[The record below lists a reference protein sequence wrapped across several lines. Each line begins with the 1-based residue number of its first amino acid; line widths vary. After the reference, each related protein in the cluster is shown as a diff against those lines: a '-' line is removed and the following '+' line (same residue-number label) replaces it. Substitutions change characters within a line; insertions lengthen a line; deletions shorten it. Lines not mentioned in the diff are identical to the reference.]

1 MGDGLRICALAG
13 GVGGAKL
20 VNGLSRILPAE
31 DLSVI
36 VNTGDDFEYFGFT
49 ICPDIDTVIYN
60 LAGINDPITGWGL
73 ANDTAHVIEGLTA
86 LGHSPWFR
94 LGDRDIA
101 THIERTRLLRAGET
115 LSQVTLKLA
124 HAYGIRIHII
134 PMADTPVPTQV
145 ITKDGQTLPFQE
157 YFVKF
162 QSKPEISRLISKN
175 AETAALPKPARERL
189 EACDLVIICPSNPYL
204 SIDPILSIPGAR
216 QLLTNKTVVAVSP
229 LIGGKTIKGPAAKIM
244 VEFGIQPCA
253 INIAR
258 HYAELISGFVLD
270 NQDEQEQ
277 DAISRCGIIPLVTN
291 ILMPDL
297 NSQRKLAQSV
307 LDFGKKLLQVKQI

>member
-1 MGDGLRICALAG
+1 M
-13 GVGGAKL
+13 
-20 VNGLSRILPAE
+20 
-31 DLSVI
+31 
-36 VNTGDDFEYFGFT
+36 
-49 ICPDIDTVIYN
+49 
-60 LAGINDPITGWGL
+60 
-73 ANDTAHVIEGLTA
+73 LTQ
-86 LGHSPWFR
+86 P
-94 LGDRDIA
+94 
-101 THIERTRLLRAGET
+101 
-115 LSQVTLKLA
+115 
-124 HAYGIRIHII
+124 Y
-134 PMADTPVPTQV
+134 
-145 ITKDGQTLPFQE
+145 PFQGILGLKD
-157 YFVKF
+157 FLSF
-162 QSKPEISRLISKN
+162 L
-175 AETAALPKPARERL
+175 
-189 EACDLVIICPSNPYL
+189 IICFFNPYL

-244 VEFGIQPCA
+244 MEFGIQPCA

-277 DAISRCGIIPLVTN
+277 GAISRCGIIPLVTN